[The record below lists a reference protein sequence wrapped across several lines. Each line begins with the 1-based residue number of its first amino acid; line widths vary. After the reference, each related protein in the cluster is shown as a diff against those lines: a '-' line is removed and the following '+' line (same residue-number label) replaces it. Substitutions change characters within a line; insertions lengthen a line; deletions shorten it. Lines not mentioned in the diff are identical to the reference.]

1 MPKEDNYY
9 VFSPPFS
16 KSEHFVK
23 VTGLEK
29 SQSDGK
35 VYVHYKHILNND
47 MENNYEQQHFEQG
60 STLLDE
66 EKVSNIVENIK
77 NEIGDLE
84 QKKEEFKKVLNKIR
98 EDRKNSHDQ
107 RNTTTNGT
115 VEKKGSYEKKEIEKV
130 RS

>member
-1 MPKEDNYY
+1 MPEKGNYY

-29 SQSDGK
+29 NQSDGK

-47 MENNYEQQHFEQG
+47 MENNYEQQHFERG
-60 STLLDE
+60 STILNE

-77 NEIGDLE
+77 SEIKDLE
-84 QKKEEFKKVLNKIR
+84 QKKDEFKKVLRKIK
-98 EDRKNSHDQ
+98 EDKNSHKQ
-107 RNTTTNGT
+107 RNTKTNGS
-115 VEKKGSYEKKEIEKV
+115 VKHSESYEKKEIEKV